1 MDVRSSVTRAL
12 WRFQTDT
19 AQGGYT
25 NRQRVAYG
33 AAAGGAALL
42 LLVGPSACTAN
53 SARQPSASA
62 AVSSSPWQQGQT
74 PTQPSTTAV
83 NGGPVV
89 AAATGFASAWLSAP
103 TRPAGAEGDRVWRDG
118 MRRHVDDGL
127 WSLLAHAD
135 RGQVPT
141 HKAAPVTVV
150 WTAPGGEIGGAG
162 TVTFTLSNGDT
173 LDVTVN
179 GGPDGWRVS
188 EYRHAPKK
196 VTR

>member
-1 MDVRSSVTRAL
+1 
-12 WRFQTDT
+12 
-19 AQGGYT
+19 
-25 NRQRVAYG
+25 
-33 AAAGGAALL
+33 
-42 LLVGPSACTAN
+42 GPSACTAN

-62 AVSSSPWQQGQT
+62 AVSSSPWQQGQ
-74 PTQPSTTAV
+74 PAQPSTAV
-83 NGGPVV
+83 NGGPVG
-89 AAATGFASAWLSAP
+89 AAATGFASASLSAP
-103 TRPAGAEGDRVWRDG
+103 TRPAGAEGGRVWRHG
-118 MRRHVDDGL
+118 TRRHGDDGL
-127 WSLLAHAD
+127 CSRLAHAN

-188 EYRHAPKK
+188 EYRHTPKK